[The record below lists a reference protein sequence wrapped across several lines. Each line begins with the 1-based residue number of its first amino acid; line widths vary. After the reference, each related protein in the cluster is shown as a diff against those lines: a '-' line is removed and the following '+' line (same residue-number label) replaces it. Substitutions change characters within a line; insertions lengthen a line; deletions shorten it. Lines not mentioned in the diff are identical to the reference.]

1 MKYRLTRSRENSQ
14 TNKRQT
20 NIQKERQKL
29 RTAKW
34 NINFCCTF
42 QEDENTPKK
51 TKCLK
56 IQKKNCLNLFEIK

>member
-1 MKYRLTRSRENSQ
+1 LKRRNTEKEELYSKEMKYRQTRSRENSQ

-34 NINFCCTF
+34 NIHFCCAF

-51 TKCLK
+51 
-56 IQKKNCLNLFEIK
+56 QNV